1 MLFPI
6 SAGTPPATQRPD
18 KEHRRATPSAVFLD
32 FDPILPGWGLFIDE
46 LLREIERA
54 RVISPA
60 RVPPNVVT
68 MHSTVRIRDPK
79 GGTPENFTLV
89 YPEDAAPALGQLSV
103 LTPVGT
109 ALLGTRVGDV
119 VRVETADG
127 IRSFAVEA
135 ILYQPEAAARRER
148 DAAHSKTPQRARS
161 VDAATA
167 GAVPVRQGGR
177 AHA

>member
-1 MLFPI
+1 MFRRKTTI
-6 SAGTPPATQRPD
+6 TRPD
-18 KEHRRATPSAVFLD
+18 RDRLVRVTQSKTNLIR
-32 FDPILPGWGLFIDE
+32 WGLFIDE
-46 LLREIERA
+46 LLREIDRA

-68 MHSTVRIRDPK
+68 MYSTVRIRDLK
-79 GGTPENFTLV
+79 AGTAEVFTLV

-135 ILYQPEAAARRER
+135 LPYQPEAAERRER
-148 DAAHSKTPQRARS
+148 DAAGSKTPLRTCG
-161 VDAATA
+161 VDAETA
-167 GAVPVRQGGR
+167 AGVPVRQGGC

>member
-1 MLFPI
+1 MFRRKTTI
-6 SAGTPPATQRPD
+6 TRPD
-18 KEHRRATPSAVFLD
+18 RDHLVRVTQSKTNLIR
-32 FDPILPGWGLFIDE
+32 WGLFIDE
-46 LLREIERA
+46 LLREIDRA

-68 MHSTVRIRDPK
+68 MHSTVRIRDAK
-79 GGTPENFTLV
+79 AGTSEVFTLV

-135 ILYQPEAAARRER
+135 LLYQPEAAERRER
-148 DAAHSKTPQRARS
+148 EAAGSTRPPTACS
-161 VDAATA
+161 VDASTI
-167 GAVPVRQGGR
+167 AVPVRQGGC
-177 AHA
+177 ADA